1 MGGGTRQRRVRPPA
15 VGDPAPPLE
24 GRLLDGGS
32 FRLADERR
40 PVLVM
45 FLRHAG

>member
-1 MGGGTRQRRVRPPA
+1 MGPGIRQRRVRPPA
-15 VGDPAPPLE
+15 VGDPAPTLE
-24 GRLLDGGS
+24 GPLLGGGN
-32 FRLADERR
+32 FLLADERR